1 MSLKNKIKFLPEE
14 EIKKA
19 ADDLLHKAHK
29 AGIYD
34 FNSPTPLDLIAEDIL
49 DLKIMFHDLEK
60 DHKGVLGALDLQTK
74 TIWLDNSLDHTQTG
88 QFVDEGRC
96 NFTIGHEIG
105 HSVLQGDV
113 ILDNDG
119 LLAFH
124 NELDPNTRRAEIQA
138 DKFSANLIMPSEL
151 ISKKWNDFAYI
162 ESCND
167 TITAMT
173 DFFRVSRESMQF
185 RLKDLRLLNISNY

>member
-19 ADDLLHKAHK
+19 ADDLLCKAYK

-60 DHKGVLGALDLQTK
+60 DHKGVLGALDLQNSI
-74 TIWLDNSLDHTQTG
+74 IWLDNSLDHTQTG

-96 NFTIGHEIG
+96 NFTIAHEIG
-105 HSVLQGDV
+105 HNILHGNV
-113 ILDNDG
+113 ILDGG
-119 LLAFH
+119 LIAFH
-124 NELDPNTRRAEIQA
+124 NELNPNTKNAETQA
-138 DKFSANLIMPSEL
+138 NMFAAMFAMPRKL
-151 ISKKWNDFAYI
+151 VFKKWNEDFAYI
-162 ESCND
+162 ESYND